1 MFNELEKKINYI
13 FKNKDLL
20 KTSLTHPS
28 YVNEHKK
35 ENLENNQRLEFL
47 GDAVVELVVSNYLY
61 KTFKD
66 FNEGMLTKY
75 RIKIV
80 CEQTLA
86 NAAIKL
92 ELYKY
97 LLIGNGENIE
107 KVKNNNSILCDT
119 FESIV
124 AAIFLDSGIDEVERF
139 LKRTILI
146 DEIVYSIDTDYKS
159 IIYEY
164 ASKHKFDIEYRVDEE
179 IGPDHDKKFVVSL
192 FLDKKCVS
200 TGFGSSKKHA
210 EQDAARIEIDKLE
223 LGVK

>member
-1 MFNELEKKINYI
+1 MFDELEKKINYS

-20 KTSLTHPS
+20 KTAFTHPS

-61 KTFKD
+61 RTFKD

-80 CEQTLA
+80 CEQTLSY
-86 NAAIKL
+86 AAHKL
-92 ELYKY
+92 ELYRY
-97 LLIGNGENIE
+97 LLIGNGESIE
-107 KVKNNNSILCDT
+107 KVKNNSSILCDT
-119 FESIV
+119 FESLV
-124 AAIFLDSGIDEVERF
+124 AAIFLDSGIDEVDKF
-139 LKRTILI
+139 IKRTILI
-146 DEIVYSIDTDYKS
+146 DEIVNSIDTDYKS

-164 ASKHKFDIEYRVDEE
+164 ASKHKLNIEYRVDEE

-192 FLDKKCVS
+192 FLDNKLVS

-223 LGVK
+223 LGVN